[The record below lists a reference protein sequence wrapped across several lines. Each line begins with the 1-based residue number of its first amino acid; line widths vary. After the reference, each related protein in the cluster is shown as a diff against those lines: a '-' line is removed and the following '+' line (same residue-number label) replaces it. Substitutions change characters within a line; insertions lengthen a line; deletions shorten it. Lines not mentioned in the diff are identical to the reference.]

1 MAARHKK
8 HHEKAH
14 KASGGEIKNAGGN
27 PYVEEEAEEKKK
39 GGKVV
44 GKMHG
49 KHSKHRLDRPGR
61 KRGGRVGADMSPLTG
76 AHKASSADAEPR
88 SNSST

>member
-8 HHEKAH
+8 R
-14 KASGGEIKNAGGN
+14 ASGGPAILKAGGN
-27 PYVEEEAEEKKK
+27 PNVLEEAEEKKK

-49 KHSKHRLDRPGR
+49 KASAKRLDRPGR
-61 KRGGRVGADMSPLTG
+61 KRGGRVGANMSPLST
-76 AHKASSADAEPR
+76 AHNVSSPPEKPR
-88 SNSST
+88 AKSSQ

>member
-8 HHEKAH
+8 
-14 KASGGEIKNAGGN
+14 KASGGEVNKVASGN
-27 PYVEEEAEEKKK
+27 PYVLKEAEEKKK

-49 KHSKHRLDRPGR
+49 GKSRMRLDRPGR
-61 KRGGRVGADMSPLTG
+61 KRGGRVGADKSPL
-76 AHKASSADAEPR
+76 SSAHSAGAADMLPK
-88 SNSST
+88 SNSSQ

>member
-1 MAARHKK
+1 MAARHRKG
-8 HHEKAH
+8 H
-14 KASGGEIKNAGGN
+14 KAGGGIMVAAGN
-27 PYVEEEAEEKKK
+27 PDVIKDAEQKKK

-49 KHSKHRLDRPGR
+49 AASRPRLDRPGR
-61 KRGGRVGADMSPLTG
+61 KSGGRVGADKSPLST
-76 AHKASSADAEPR
+76 AHSATSADTAPK

>member
-8 HHEKAH
+8 HKA
-14 KASGGEIKNAGGN
+14 AGGKIANAGGN
-27 PYVEEEAEEKKK
+27 PEVEKEAEEKKK

-49 KHSKHRLDRPGR
+49 GHSKHRLDRPGR
-61 KRGGRVGADMSPLTG
+61 KRGGRVGANMAPLSTAHSTSSP
-76 AHKASSADAEPR
+76 DAAPH